1 MSRAQLFQR
10 ITDQASRPN
19 PYPLYE
25 ELRETRVAPQD
36 NGSYLVGRYYDV
48 KALLHDPRISSDLH
62 NRGPGLPG
70 ADRAGDG
77 PESFLK
83 LDPPE
88 HDRLR
93 RLTTRQFGPPHSPD
107 RIDSMR
113 GELAALVTKLV
124 DGLDGKERIDIVDDF
139 AYPFP
144 VTVICRLLG
153 VPHEEEPRFHA
164 WADALVAAIDPRRAS
179 ADNDQ
184 VKVAQKAQMEMAMFM
199 AGLIEDRRREPGD
212 DMLSGLA
219 NDSGPD
225 GQLNTVELV
234 TNSILL
240 FIAGHETTV
249 NLITN
254 GMLTLLRNPDVL
266 ERLRAEPQLMPQAVE
281 ELLRFEPPVHLLGQ
295 RTPIVDIEIDGVT
308 VPKGSPLVLA
318 LASANRDP
326 ERFVDAD
333 KFVPDRTDNQH
344 VGLGSGIHSCFGAP
358 LARLEGQM
366 ALAELIRRLPNPRL
380 VEDPPPY
387 RPNPVLRGPRHLLV
401 DCG

>member
-10 ITDQASRPN
+10 ITDQSSRPD

-36 NGSYLVGRYYDV
+36 DGSYLVGRYYDV
-48 KALLHDPRISSDLH
+48 MALLHDPRISSDLH
-62 NRGPGLPG
+62 NRGAGLPG
-70 ADRAGDG
+70 ADRAGNAPD
-77 PESFLK
+77 SFLK

-93 RLTTRQFGPPHSPD
+93 RLTTRQFGPPHSPG

-113 GELAALVTKLV
+113 DELANLVTDLV

-144 VTVICRLLG
+144 VSVICRLLG

-164 WADALVAAIDPRRAS
+164 WADELVAAIDPRHNAGGNPRAE
-179 ADNDQ
+179 A
-184 VKVAQKAQMEMAMFM
+184 AQKAQMEMAMFM
-199 AGLIEDRRREPGD
+199 AGLIEERRRNPSD

-225 GQLNTVELV
+225 GQLDTVELV

-254 GMLTLLRNPDVL
+254 GMLTLLRNPEAL
-266 ERLRAEPQLMPQAVE
+266 ERLRTETELMPQAVE

-326 ERFVDAD
+326 ERFDAAD
-333 KFVPDRTDNQH
+333 KFVPDRADNQH

>member
-1 MSRAQLFQR
+1 
-10 ITDQASRPN
+10 
-19 PYPLYE
+19 
-25 ELRETRVAPQD
+25 
-36 NGSYLVGRYYDV
+36 
-48 KALLHDPRISSDLH
+48 
-62 NRGPGLPG
+62 
-70 ADRAGDG
+70 
-77 PESFLK
+77 
-83 LDPPE
+83 
-88 HDRLR
+88 
-93 RLTTRQFGPPHSPD
+93 
-107 RIDSMR
+107 
-113 GELAALVTKLV
+113 
-124 DGLDGKERIDIVDDF
+124 
-139 AYPFP
+139 
-144 VTVICRLLG
+144 
-153 VPHEEEPRFHA
+153 
-164 WADALVAAIDPRRAS
+164 
-179 ADNDQ
+179 
-184 VKVAQKAQMEMAMFM
+184 MFM
-199 AGLIEDRRREPGD
+199 AGLIEDRRRDPGD

-254 GMLTLLRNPDVL
+254 GMLTFLRNPDVL
-266 ERLRAEPQLMPQAVE
+266 ERLRAEPELMPQAVE